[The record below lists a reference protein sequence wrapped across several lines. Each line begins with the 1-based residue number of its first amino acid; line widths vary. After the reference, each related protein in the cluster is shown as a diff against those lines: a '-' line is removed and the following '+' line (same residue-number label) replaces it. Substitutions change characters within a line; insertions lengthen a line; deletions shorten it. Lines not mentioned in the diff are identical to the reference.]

1 MTAHDLPAAAGSAP
15 PAAAPAASRS
25 GRWRLPPTPFGARGA
40 RLSLTDLIV
49 SVGGVLLL
57 VAGWALVRLH
67 DDRVEP
73 AAVGGVE
80 IARPAGWLPL
90 PGLPPALAT
99 WTDDAGLGATLTLYG
114 SETDAATAAEA
125 LALGGPNPAI
135 GQPAYTP
142 LRSEPA
148 ARGGQP
154 AVRSDYAYA
163 RVEVASSTPPTVVM
177 GRQLAWVA
185 DGRLYALALEA
196 PEADWGR
203 VAPLF
208 DRVAGADPAGAVP

>member
-1 MTAHDLPAAAGSAP
+1 MVAAAAAAIDDAALP
-15 PAAAPAASRS
+15 PAR
-25 GRWRLPPTPFGARGA
+25 GGGWRLPPTPFGARGA

-49 SVGGVLLL
+49 TVGGVLLL
-57 VAGWALVRLH
+57 LAGWGLVRAHDARVVAVEVAG
-67 DDRVEP
+67 
-73 AAVGGVE
+73 AA

-90 PGLPPALAT
+90 PALPPALAT
-99 WTDDAGLGATLTLYG
+99 WTDDGGLGATLTLYA
-114 SETDAATAAEA
+114 EPTDAATATEA
-125 LALGGPNPAI
+125 MAVAVAGANPAI

-148 ARGGQP
+148 TRGGQP

-163 RVEVASSTPPTVVM
+163 RTEVARSTPPTVVM

-185 DGRLYALALEA
+185 DGTLYLLALEA

-208 DRVAGADPAGAVP
+208 DRLAGAGEGGAS